1 MDQRRRRAGRSAGRC
16 ARRGVGGRI
25 GLVVV
30 GLCLLVR
37 GRLPPHH
44 RTTRRHPSEGPTRR
58 RAGDLSAATKPEQ
71 VATVAASPQAAV
83 HTAEQSRRRTGGVIA
98 GGFAAVTT
106 VGVAPR
112 PARVA
117 PCCDA
122 QRRPNPGRSR

>member
-1 MDQRRRRAGRSAGRC
+1 MRPTRALAGASGSWWSVSACSC
-16 ARRGVGGRI
+16 AAGSRPTTA
-25 GLVVV
+25 
-30 GLCLLVR
+30 
-37 GRLPPHH
+37 PPGA
-44 RTTRRHPSEGPTRR
+44 TPAKAPTRR

-83 HTAEQSRRRTGGVIA
+83 HTVEQSRRRTGGVIA

-122 QRRPNPGRSR
+122 SGARNPGRSR